1 MRRMTIMEYIDSRFK
16 RIEDSI
22 NNYANGKDVDQIKL
36 LEDDIKVSEAN
47 KQARNIIPNNDIRNM
62 VNPEDIIQD
71 STHRFITDVE
81 KEEIKEKMIS
91 KTTLTA
97 VQNDIINN
105 LKITMN
111 QQIDNIINNKDA
123 TDAIN
128 KIIKITSE
136 NKDAI
141 DLFKNLIDKDELKFH
156 EQNGLHH

>member
-1 MRRMTIMEYIDSRFK
+1 MTMIEYINSRFK

-81 KEEIKEKMIS
+81 KEHYS
-91 KTTLTA
+91 K
-97 VQNDIINN
+97 
-105 LKITMN
+105 
-111 QQIDNIINNKDA
+111 
-123 TDAIN
+123 
-128 KIIKITSE
+128 
-136 NKDAI
+136 
-141 DLFKNLIDKDELKFH
+141 
-156 EQNGLHH
+156 